1 MFVTRDEIV
10 NGVLKPFG
18 ISIDDITRDS
28 PDAQHVDLTSDKL
41 KGSELIAIIPRSD
54 IDPSGET
61 LLRFHSVY
69 RCQYRIDP
77 RNTYQ
82 TAPHRDWLFTTRI
95 TVKENELSENT
106 WYLLKKFMRDRHD
119 LKPSIVYR
127 LADIPAATFHR
138 IGTVQPNK
146 ETLLRIGVVLQLTVD
161 EMTELLASAGLA
173 FNPSNRRDVLI
184 KKCFQERL
192 LNLYDLTQKLK
203 DEELDEMKFD
213 LDLLEKLVDEH
224 NNSRDA

>member
-1 MFVTRDEIV
+1 MAFIITHDTLV
-10 NGVLKPFG
+10 NEALNPFG

-106 WYLLKKFMRDRHD
+106 WDLLKKFMRDRHD

-173 FNPSNRRDVLI
+173 FNPSDRRDALI
-184 KKCFQERL
+184 KKCFERNL
-192 LNLYDLTQKLK
+192 LNLYNFTQKLK
-203 DEELDEMKFD
+203 DENVAEMKFNTKL
-213 LDLLEKLVDEH
+213 LDRLVDEH
-224 NNSRDA
+224 NNPK